1 MIVQTFF
8 KKFLQAIGLLD
19 QVYKTIKWLCL
30 VELVFLDACVNPNVN
45 CSWKSYLILYRLFCK
60 HYENQEKLRVTIPRL
75 TLFFNLKN
83 RYKGNSFFFFKGYYD
98 MLKAIADCVVTEK
111 NEFKNLENLHE
122 YEFSSNCNYVLLYVL
137 NWSLRKLRF
146 CIANSVWQ

>member
-1 MIVQTFF
+1 MIVQAFNT
-8 KKFLQAIGLLD
+8 A
-19 QVYKTIKWLCL
+19 KWLGL
-30 VELVFLDACVNPNVN
+30 VELVFLKVCINPNASS
-45 CSWKSYLILYRLFCK
+45 SWKSYLYLCKLFAFFCK
-60 HYENQEKLRVTIPRL
+60 HYENQKKLRVTIPRL

-83 RYKGNSFFFFKGYYD
+83 RYKGNSFFFFKGCYD
-98 MLKAIADCVVTEK
+98 MLKAIAHCVVTEK

-137 NWSLRKLRF
+137 NWSLRKIRS

>member
-1 MIVQTFF
+1 MIVPTFF
-8 KKFLQAIGLLD
+8 KKFRQAIG
-19 QVYKTIKWLCL
+19 YKKAIKLQGL
-30 VELVFLDACVNPNVN
+30 VELVFLVVCVNPNVN
-45 CSWKSYLILYRLFCK
+45 CSWISYLNLCKLFRK

-83 RYKGNSFFFFKGYYD
+83 RYKGNSFFFFKGCYD
-98 MLKAIADCVVTEK
+98 MLKAIAHCVVTEK

-137 NWSLRKLRF
+137 NWSLRKIRS

>member
-1 MIVQTFF
+1 M
-8 KKFLQAIGLLD
+8 AILGGISILRCIG
-19 QVYKTIKWLCL
+19 KPKW
-30 VELVFLDACVNPNVN
+30 F
-45 CSWKSYLILYRLFCK
+45 SYLNLCKLFCK

-83 RYKGNSFFFFKGYYD
+83 RYKGYKGNSFFFFKGCYD
-98 MLKAIADCVVTEK
+98 MLKAIAHCVVTEK

-137 NWSLRKLRF
+137 N
-146 CIANSVWQ
+146 